1 MYKLLVLDLDG
12 TLTNKKKEITPH
24 TLQVLKEAQQKGLKI
39 VLASGRPTYGI
50 VPLAEQL
57 ELKHFG
63 GYIMA
68 FNGGL
73 ILDCATGETIYQN
86 FLDPSVYPYL
96 YEKGNTKDFKIL
108 SYKDEYIVSEDIA
121 NEYVAYEARLNKM
134 PLMQVENFLD
144 VITFPEPKCLIV
156 GNPEILKDL
165 EVEMR
170 EKLQNCMSVYRSEP
184 FFLELLPLGIDKA
197 KCLEKLLERMQI
209 DRKNVIACGD
219 GFNDLSMIEYA
230 GLGVAMANAQQV
242 VKNAADYITLSNE
255 EDGVAAVVEKFFFKK
270 ENHTQA

>member
-24 TLQVLKEAQQKGLKI
+24 TLQVLKKAQQEGLKI

-73 ILDCATGETIYQN
+73 ILDCATGETIHQN

-156 GNPEILKDL
+156 GDPEILKDL
-165 EVEMR
+165 ELEMR
-170 EKLQNCMSVYRSEP
+170 EKLQHCMSVYRSEP

-219 GFNDLSMIEYA
+219 GFNDLSMIEFA

-270 ENHTQA
+270 ESHTQA

>member
-219 GFNDLSMIEYA
+219 GFNDLSMIEFA

-255 EDGVAAVVEKFFFKK
+255 DDGVAAVVEKFFFKK
-270 ENHTQA
+270 ESHTQA

>member
-134 PLMQVENFLD
+134 PLMKVENFLD

-156 GNPEILKDL
+156 GDPEILKDL
-165 EVEMR
+165 ELEMR
-170 EKLQNCMSVYRSEP
+170 EKLQHCMSVYRSEP

-219 GFNDLSMIEYA
+219 GFNDLSMIEFA

-270 ENHTQA
+270 ESHTQA

>member
-219 GFNDLSMIEYA
+219 GFNDLSMIEFA

-270 ENHTQA
+270 ESHTQA

>member
-86 FLDPSVYPYL
+86 FLAPSVYPYL

-156 GNPEILKDL
+156 GDPEILKDL

-170 EKLQNCMSVYRSEP
+170 EKLQHCMSVYRSEP

-270 ENHTQA
+270 ESHTQA

>member
-24 TLQVLKEAQQKGLKI
+24 TLQVLKKAQQEGLKI

-156 GNPEILKDL
+156 GDPEILKDL
-165 EVEMR
+165 ELEMR
-170 EKLQNCMSVYRSEP
+170 EKLQHCMSVYRSEP

-219 GFNDLSMIEYA
+219 GFNDLSMIEFA

-255 EDGVAAVVEKFFFKK
+255 EDGVAVVVEKFYFKK
-270 ENHTQA
+270 ESHTQA